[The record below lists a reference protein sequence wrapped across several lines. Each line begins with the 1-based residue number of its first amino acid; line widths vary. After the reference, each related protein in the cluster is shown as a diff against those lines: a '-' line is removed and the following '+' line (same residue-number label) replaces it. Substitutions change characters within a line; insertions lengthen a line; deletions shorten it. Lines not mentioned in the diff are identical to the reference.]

1 MLGLS
6 DVHNNNSLE
15 DSFCMSKTIFAEPLT
30 QVTVLYQNHSIVS
43 QSYPIKKKSIISISK
58 LNCTED
64 LYIVTIIML

>member
-15 DSFCMSKTIFAEPLT
+15 DSFCMSKTIFVEPLT

-43 QSYPIKKKSIISISK
+43 QSYPIKKKSIISISR
-58 LNCTED
+58 LNCTKD
-64 LYIVTIIML
+64 LYIVSIIML